1 MNHTIPIHTSQ
12 GGAAMETRRRIATGS
27 LWRWAATAVV
37 AVAVAL
43 GSALPAVAQVGFTPS
58 TDPLPEIPPGAHLEG
73 DILKWDISVQ
83 AAPAGNYWPNGVVPY
98 LFANNVTAANKTRM
112 RNAMTLWENVANVN
126 FRPWQTGDTDWLLIQ
141 NSTQNN
147 SFVGP
152 QGGAQVMNIFN
163 WNLQFTMAHE
173 LGHALGVEHEQS
185 RSDRDIYV
193 TINTANISS
202 TCGAGGASSCAY
214 NFNIVSNTSGWLYSP
229 YDYDSVMHYGATSFT
244 TGGNTIDTNTPFDG
258 QDIPFTGRPVGP
270 GGQCFTDPVPTGGWQ
285 NGIGQRTHLS
295 HWDCRTMSF
304 LYPQMN
310 WRFVSASRA
319 NIVFQFGSFRFPWD
333 TVTKALSGTPAGGTV
348 WVDTGIYDAVG
359 TTTINQAITILAPK
373 GRVILR

>member
-1 MNHTIPIHTSQ
+1 MDSTHRITI
-12 GGAAMETRRRIATGS
+12 GS
-27 LWRWAATAVV
+27 LWCRVVGAWLLPVVVAVVV
-37 AVAVAL
+37 AVAGA
-43 GSALPAVAQVGFTPS
+43 SPAAAQTGFTPS

-73 DILKWDISVQ
+73 DILKWDISIQ
-83 AAPAGNYWPNGVVPY
+83 APPRGTYWAAPAGNYWSSGVVPY
-98 LFANNVTAANKTRM
+98 VFASNVTAANQT
-112 RNAMTLWENVANVN
+112 AMLAAMAQWENVANVN
-126 FRPWQTGDTDWLLIQ
+126 FRPWQTGDSNWLLIQ
-141 NSTQNN
+141 NSTANN

-152 QGGAQVMNIFN
+152 QGGAQVVNIFN
-163 WNLQFTMAHE
+163 WNFQFIMAHE

-185 RSDRDIYV
+185 RSDRDTYV
-193 TINTANISS
+193 TINTGNISS
-202 TCGAGGASSCAY
+202 ICGADGASSCSY
-214 NFNIVSNTSGWLYSP
+214 NFNIGSSTSGWLYSP
-229 YDYDSVMHYGATSFT
+229 YDYDSVMHYGAASFT

-258 QDIPFTGRPVGP
+258 QDIPFTGRPIGP
-270 GGQCFTDPVPTGGWQ
+270 NGQCFTDPVPAGGWQ

-304 LYPQMN
+304 LYPQAD

-319 NIVFQFGSFRFPWD
+319 NIVFQFGSFTLPWD
-333 TVTKALSGTPAGGTV
+333 TVTQALSGTPAGGTV